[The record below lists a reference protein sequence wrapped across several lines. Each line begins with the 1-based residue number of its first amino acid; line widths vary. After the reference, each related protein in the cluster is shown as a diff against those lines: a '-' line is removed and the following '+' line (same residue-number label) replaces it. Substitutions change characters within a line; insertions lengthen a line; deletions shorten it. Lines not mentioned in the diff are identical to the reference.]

1 MSTACGGARRR
12 PSRPTPISARPVAS
26 PAGRS
31 PATSPTWPA
40 PWLCSAAD
48 RRSHDSSH
56 AGNDYKKEM
65 SSLRPTP
72 PARRNG
78 WLSRLAGWSYDHRRR
93 VLFIWIGVLVV
104 TSVVSG
110 IIGSNYENR
119 FSGGNSE
126 SQRAQDFLAARFPQA
141 AGDSA
146 DIVFHADEPLT
157 SAAAKS
163 DIAAVVDTVRRLP
176 HVSGVVSPYD
186 QPDAQISRIDPTI
199 GFARVQFDQ
208 ETVDLDKST
217 VQAVVD
223 AAEAAR
229 NDGLQVELGGQPIA
243 KVVQA
248 QLGPSELIGIAAA

>member
-12 PSRPTPISARPVAS
+12 PSRPTPMSARPVAS

-40 PWLCSAAD
+40 RWPCSGAD
-48 RRSHDSSH
+48 RRSHATSH

-119 FSGGNSE
+119 FGGGNSE
-126 SQRAQDFLAARFPQA
+126 PQRAQEFLAAHFPAA

-146 DIVFHADEPLT
+146 DVVFRT
-157 SAAAKS
+157 
-163 DIAAVVDTVRRLP
+163 
-176 HVSGVVSPYD
+176 D
-186 QPDAQISRIDPTI
+186 QPVTDGASKGDISKL
-199 GFARVQFDQ
+199 VDQ
-208 ETVDLDKST
+208 L
-217 VQAVVD
+217 
-223 AAEAAR
+223 R
-229 NDGLQVELGGQPIA
+229 G
-243 KVVQA
+243 
-248 QLGPSELIGIAAA
+248 